1 MSSPK
6 KMSLEHSSLFQLTA
20 TRLKLTLREPEA
32 IFWIFVF
39 PILLAIGLGIAFRN
53 RPADVLPVGA
63 TTAQLTQALAADT
76 GLKAT
81 EMDESAGVHALAVGT
96 ILLLAEQ
103 RGDGVAYRYDNTNP
117 DARTARM
124 IADRAIE
131 VAAGR
136 KDVVTAENELVHE
149 TGSRYI
155 DFVVPGLLGM
165 NLMGSAMWGLG
176 FSIVD
181 GRQKK
186 LLKRMVA
193 SPMPRW
199 QFLAGYLLSR
209 LVMLAIEV
217 VFFLGICQARVWR
230 AVSRAVVAA
239 RAPLCFGLAC
249 LFSPR
254 TAGGVAGEDHG
265 GGERVDEPCDV
276 SHVDFVGSVFLGI
289 AISGDDSA
297 AGARAAVDG
306 GDRCIARE
314 HAARRSAKPLD
325 GAGGNY
331 AGVVFGSVC
340 GVAEDFPLAVRE
352 TGTWD

>member
-1 MSSPK
+1 
-6 KMSLEHSSLFQLTA
+6 
-20 TRLKLTLREPEA
+20 
-32 IFWIFVF
+32 
-39 PILLAIGLGIAFRN
+39 
-53 RPADVLPVGA
+53 
-63 TTAQLTQALAADT
+63 
-76 GLKAT
+76 
-81 EMDESAGVHALAVGT
+81 VGT
-96 ILLLAEQ
+96 IVLLAEQ
-103 RGDGVAYRYDNTNP
+103 RGDGVVYRYDNTNP

-199 QFLAGYLLSR
+199 QFLAAYLLSR

-217 VFFLGICQARVWR
+217 A
-230 AVSRAVVAA
+230 
-239 RAPLCFGLAC
+239 
-249 LFSPR
+249 
-254 TAGGVAGEDHG
+254 
-265 GGERVDEPCDV
+265 
-276 SHVDFVGSVFLGI
+276 VFLGF
-289 AISGDDSA
+289 AKLVFGVPFRGPLWQLALLCVLHPRPRPSRRPPPY
-297 AGARAAVDG
+297 GAPL
-306 GDRCIARE
+306 
-314 HAARRSAKPLD
+314 RRSAARPPVAVPRLPFSADALPPPVAPLRPPPSP
-325 GAGGNY
+325 GA
-331 AGVVFGSVC
+331 
-340 GVAEDFPLAVRE
+340 LAA
-352 TGTWD
+352 

>member
-1 MSSPK
+1 MSR
-6 KMSLEHSSLFQLTA
+6 LETSSLFQLTV

-53 RPADVLPVGA
+53 RPADVMPVGA
-63 TTAQLTQALAADT
+63 TTDQLTQALVADK
-76 GLKAT
+76 GLRAT
-81 EMDESAGVHALAVGT
+81 EMDESTGVHALAIGT
-96 ILLLAEQ
+96 IVLLAEQ
-103 RGDGVAYRYDNTNP
+103 HGDKVVYRYDNTNP

-136 KDVVTAENELVHE
+136 KDVVTTENDLVHE
-149 TGSRYI
+149 TGSLYI

-199 QFLAGYLLSR
+199 QYLAGYLLSR
-209 LVMLAIEV
+209 LVMLAVEV
-217 VFFLGICQARVWR
+217 V
-230 AVSRAVVAA
+230 
-239 RAPLCFGLAC
+239 
-249 LFSPR
+249 
-254 TAGGVAGEDHG
+254 
-265 GGERVDEPCDV
+265 
-276 SHVDFVGSVFLGI
+276 VFLGF
-289 AISGDDSA
+289 
-297 AGARAAVDG
+297 
-306 GDRCIARE
+306 
-314 HAARRSAKPLD
+314 AKL
-325 GAGGNY
+325 
-331 AGVVFGSVC
+331 VFGVPFRGPLWQLGLLCLLVSMVFSALGLLTASRAKTMEAVSGLMNLVMLPMWILS
-340 GVAEDFPLAVRE
+340 GVFFSASRFPAIVQPLVRALPLTAAIDALRSNMLQGVQLGQLTVQMGILLAWFAVPFVVSLRIFR
-352 TGTWD
+352 WK